1 MFFVF
6 VGGVFGLDNVVV
18 VMLLEG
24 RWLLI
29 NGCLVFGG
37 LVVNWMF
44 GLVVLCILICGK
56 VFCIVE

>member
-1 MFFVF
+1 MFVVF

-24 RWLLI
+24 RWLLV
-29 NGCLVFGG
+29 NGCLVLGG
-37 LVVNWMF
+37 LVVNWIF